1 MKKYFL
7 LFLVLLFSISN
18 VRSQRVGLVLSGG
31 GARGIAH
38 IGLIQALEDNDIPID
53 YITGTSMGAIVA
65 SMYAMGYTTEEMI
78 DLILSDDFQLWQS
91 GKIDDK
97 MVKYFLQQDPTP
109 GFINLKIPLND
120 SVKSKA
126 NLLPVSLIKPQPMSF
141 AFLKLF
147 ANATERCKGDFDN
160 LFVPIRT
167 VSSDIYNKK
176 AIISSKGDLG
186 KAVRASMSFPF
197 VFKPIELDSVL
208 VLDGGIYDNFPV
220 QVMKDDFAP
229 EFIIGSVVSKNPLK
243 PTAEDLM
250 SQIDNLVMQKT
261 NYDVDSIDGVSIKFD
276 LVGSVSLLDMQK
288 APELYEIGYNKG
300 LEYIDYR
307 SEERRVGKEC

>member
-1 MKKYFL
+1 M
-7 LFLVLLFSISN
+7 LF
-18 VRSQRVGLVLSGG
+18 RS
-31 GARGIAH
+31 
-38 IGLIQALEDNDIPID
+38 
-53 YITGTSMGAIVA
+53 
-65 SMYAMGYTTEEMI
+65 
-78 DLILSDDFQLWQS
+78 
-91 GKIDDK
+91 
-97 MVKYFLQQDPTP
+97 
-109 GFINLKIPLND
+109 NLKIPLND

-300 LEYIDYR
+300 LEYIDYIKER
-307 SEERRVGKEC
+307 VPRRVPKEQVQINRNIYRSTDPEIIFDDLSITGINQRQAEYVKKQFQKNKDKTFDMALAEKTYFGLLSDSKVKDITPDIERADSGKFLLNLNIKLSNDIEASIGGLDRKSVV